1 MKHIFKYILYVI
13 LFTGFVSC
21 KKDWL
26 DVTATNQIKAKDQFK
41 QTSGYKDALMG
52 VYIGMTKPASYA
64 RDMTWN
70 LVDILSQQYAVLP
83 NGALYVDAQSFKYK
97 STRAMPQID
106 ALWKGQYNTIANVN
120 SILDEMD
127 KQNNV
132 LGKIDQAIIKGE
144 LLGLRAF
151 LHFDLLRLYG
161 DFNYSKRSELVNK
174 LTIPYV
180 TTLSKELTPQLSYM
194 ETFALMQKDLSES
207 LELLKED
214 PAYKEVSRAADYYL
228 EVNREGFYN
237 VREQRMNY
245 YAVKALQARVNIW
258 QGSAQDLQNAA
269 SAAEEVIAKSGAKL
283 HDPSSTVGSD
293 RILSSEQ
300 LFSLNVSAFANTVG
314 QFFNGENATNY
325 DALILLRPSAE
336 TLFETANQNIGVPDI
351 RFNTLMTAH
360 SRGLVSQKLLQT
372 SSSQYRNIMPL
383 MKLPEMYYI
392 AAEAYLNTNLVKSIQ
407 YLNKVRAS
415 RGILQEIPEGSDL
428 EMVKAELQKEYRKE
442 FIAEGQLF
450 FYYKRMGLTQLP
462 GLSAQTIANDQ
473 IYRLPYPDSEIEF
486 GNRVQ

>member
-1 MKHIFKYILYVI
+1 MKHILKYILFGI
-13 LFTGFVSC
+13 LLTGFISC

-52 VYIGMTKPASYA
+52 VYIGMTKPTSYA

-70 LVDILSQQYAVLP
+70 LVDILSQQYATLP
-83 NGALYVDAQSFKYK
+83 TLALYSDAQLFKYK
-97 STRAMPQID
+97 STRAMPQIN
-106 ALWKGQYNTIANVN
+106 ALWTGQYNTIANIN
-120 SILDEMD
+120 SVLDEME
-127 KQNNV
+127 KNNNV
-132 LGKIDQAIIKGE
+132 LGKIDHAIIKGE

-161 DFNYSKRSELVNK
+161 DFNYANRPELLSK

-180 TTLSKELTPQLSYM
+180 TTLSKDLTPQLSYK
-194 ETFALMQKDLSES
+194 ETFALMQKDIAGA

-214 PAYKEVSRAADYYL
+214 PAYKEVSRPTDYFL

-237 VREQRMNY
+237 MREQRMNY
-245 YAVKALQARVNIW
+245 YAVKALQARMNIW
-258 QGSAQDLQNAA
+258 QGSTKDLENAA

-283 HDPSSTVGSD
+283 HDPSSAIGSNK
-293 RILSSEQ
+293 ILSSEQ
-300 LFSLNVSAFANTVG
+300 VFSLNVSAFANIVG

-325 DALILLRPSAE
+325 DALILLQPAAE
-336 TLFETANQNIGVPDI
+336 TLYETANQDIGIPDI
-351 RFNTLMTAH
+351 RFNTLLTAN
-360 SRGLVSQKLLQT
+360 SRGMVSQKLLQI

-392 AAEAYLNTNLVKSIQ
+392 AAEAYFNTDLPKSIQ
-407 YLNKVRAS
+407 YLNKVRKS
-415 RGILQEIPEGSDL
+415 RGILQDIPADATL
-428 EMVKAELQKEYRKE
+428 DVVKAELQKEYRKE

-450 FYYKRMGLTQLP
+450 FFYKRKGVTYIP
-462 GLSAQTIANDQ
+462 GLSVQTIADDQ
-473 IYRLPYPDSEIEF
+473 IYRLPYPDNEIEF

>member
-1 MKHIFKYILYVI
+1 MKHIFKYILFGI
-13 LFTGFVSC
+13 LLTGIVSC

-52 VYIGMTKPASYA
+52 VYIGMTKPSSYA

-70 LVDILSQQYAVLP
+70 LVDILSQQYAILP
-83 NGALYVDAQSFKYK
+83 NLALYTDVQTFKYK
-97 STRAMPQID
+97 TTRAMPQID

-120 SILDEMD
+120 GILDEME
-127 KQNNV
+127 KNNGV
-132 LGKIDQAIIKGE
+132 LGKIDHAIIKGE

-161 DFNYSKRSELVNK
+161 DFNYANRPELANK

-180 TTLSKELTPQLSYM
+180 TTLSKELTPQRSYK
-194 ETFALMQKDLSES
+194 ETFALMQKDITEA

-214 PAYKEVSRAADYYL
+214 PAYNETSRPPDYYL

-237 VREQRMNY
+237 KREQRMNY
-245 YAVKALQARVNIW
+245 YAVKALQARMNIW
-258 QGSAQDLQNAA
+258 QGSTQDLVNAA
-269 SAAEEVIAKSGAKL
+269 SAAEEVIARSGAKL
-283 HDPSSTVGSD
+283 HNPSSPVGSD
-293 RILSSEQ
+293 LILSSEQ
-300 LFSLNVSAFANTVG
+300 LFSLNVTAFANVVG
-314 QFFNGENATNY
+314 QFFNGENNTNY

-351 RFNTLMTAH
+351 RFNTLLTAH
-360 SRGLVSQKLLQT
+360 SRGMVSQKLLQT

-392 AAEAYLNTNLVKSIQ
+392 AAEAYLNTNLAKSIE
-407 YLNKVRAS
+407 YLNKVRS
-415 RGILQEIPEGSDL
+415 NRGILQEIPANATL
-428 EMVKAELQKEYRKE
+428 EVVKAELQKEYRKE

-450 FYYKRMGLTQLP
+450 FFYKRKGLTQIP
-462 GLSAQTIANDQ
+462 GLSAQTIADDQ
-473 IYRLPYPDSEIEF
+473 IYRLPYPDNEIEF